1 MENLLA
7 SDLQH
12 KSVVGIDGS
21 EVGVVHNVTM
31 RVKSGTLENL
41 VVDPHGRF
49 SSQSAGFEMTDDD
62 RLLIPISCIQ
72 DIRDH
77 IIISE

>member
-1 MENLLA
+1 MDEPLA
-7 SDLQH
+7 SDLRQ

-21 EVGVVHNVTM
+21 EVGIVHNIILH
-31 RVKSGTLENL
+31 VKSGTLDHL

-49 SSQSAGFEMTDDD
+49 SSQSADFETTDDG
-62 RLLIPISCIQ
+62 RLLVPISCIQ

-77 IIISE
+77 IIIRE

>member
-1 MENLLA
+1 MDDLLV
-7 SDLQH
+7 SELQH
-12 KSVVGIDGS
+12 KAVVGIDGS
-21 EVGVVHNVTM
+21 EVGIVHNIM
-31 RVKSGTLENL
+31 MHAESGTLEQL

-49 SSQSAGFEMTDDD
+49 SSQSVGFETTDDD
-62 RLLIPISCIQ
+62 RLLVPISCIQ

>member
-1 MENLLA
+1 MDELLA
-7 SDLQH
+7 SDLRQ

-21 EVGVVHNVTM
+21 EVGIVHNVIM
-31 RVKSGTLENL
+31 RIKSGTLDHL

-49 SSQSAGFEMTDDD
+49 SSESAGFETTDDG
-62 RLLIPISCIQ
+62 RLLVPISCIQ

-77 IIISE
+77 IIIRT